1 MSHIRVN
8 LTLDEDVWE
17 KFDELV
23 PKRKKSVTINKLLKD
38 EIERIKCIRAEQ
50 ALAAA
55 FREASEDPERSQVL
69 QEWASLDSE
78 GWGDQP

>member
-8 LTLDEDVWE
+8 LTLDEDVWG
-17 KFDELV
+17 KFGELV

-38 EIERIKCIRAEQ
+38 EIERIRCIRAEQ

-55 FREASEDPERSQVL
+55 FREASEDQEQSQVL
-69 QEWASLDSE
+69 EEWASLDAE
-78 GWGDQP
+78 GWGDKP

>member
-8 LTLDEDVWE
+8 LTLDEDVWGNFV
-17 KFDELV
+17 KLV

-38 EIERIKCIRAEQ
+38 EIERIKSIQAEQ

-55 FREASEDPERSQVL
+55 FRAASEDPKRGQVI
-69 QEWASLDSE
+69 QEWASLDAE
-78 GWGDQP
+78 GWGDKP

>member
-50 ALAAA
+50 SLAAA
-55 FREASEDPERSQVL
+55 FREASEDQERSQVL
-69 QEWASLDSE
+69 QEWASLDAE
-78 GWGDQP
+78 GWGDKP